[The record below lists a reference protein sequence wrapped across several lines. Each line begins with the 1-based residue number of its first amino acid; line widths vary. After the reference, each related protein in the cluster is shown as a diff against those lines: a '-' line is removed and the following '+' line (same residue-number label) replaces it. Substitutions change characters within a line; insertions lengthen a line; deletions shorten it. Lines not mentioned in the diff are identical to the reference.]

1 MYCSGTVSHLIHAV
15 PPTGLSLQG
24 MPAGALASLGVPGAA
39 AAAAAAAAAGR
50 LSFSGY
56 TVGGNSV
63 MLVSNLNPEV
73 SHFF

>member
-1 MYCSGTVSHLIHAV
+1 MYCNGTVSHLIHAV
-15 PPTGLSLQG
+15 IPTGLSMQG
-24 MPAGALASLGVPGAA
+24 MSAGALASLGVPGAA
-39 AAAAAAAAAGR
+39 AAAAAAAAGR

-56 TVGGNSV
+56 TAGGNSV